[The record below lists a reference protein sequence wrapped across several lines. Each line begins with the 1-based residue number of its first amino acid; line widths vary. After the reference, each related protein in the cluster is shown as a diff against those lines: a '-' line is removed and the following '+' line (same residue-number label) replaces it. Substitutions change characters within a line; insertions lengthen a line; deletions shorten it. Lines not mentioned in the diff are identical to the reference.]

1 MPRRAIKQAGETCF
15 SNKNHGLRWTPFFR
29 LATKRTWAEVVH
41 WLPDRSLTVGWMNSL
56 SVKTSTKKCKP
67 GLNSNLEAKASW
79 LALAN
84 DQNRCKK
91 IISSSIISR
100 NLAKQFLHWH
110 LQASRLSNLST
121 RALLGPLSA
130 CLRWPNLMNNVHQ
143 NNVLVCATLLMN
155 SKAYPSSQQT
165 GTSVSSISKQ
175 IWKVMPVRATSCDCR
190 S

>member
-56 SVKTSTKKCKP
+56 SVKTSTKKCI
-67 GLNSNLEAKASW
+67 
-79 LALAN
+79 LAGPC
-84 DQNRCKK
+84 QWPEQMQK

-190 S
+190 SYCLLKNFRREPS